1 MLFAF
6 YTFSMEVEAG
16 SLIYGFCCVLSMR
29 IQCIGMW
36 GSGKLDTVNIRDG
49 FWKIQ
54 HWMYNLGSSFVS
66 PGVVHLKFLFQSLK
80 ANKCA
85 EKCRISDCLFK
96 KEKKNVKGIAKIFTF
111 ITKQAIFRFQT
122 KPLLF
127 FPHSRYHYGRQLQH
141 SWEEPKY
148 TEYLKYIFLLLTFWL
163 FTSWTLC

>member
-6 YTFSMEVEAG
+6 YTFSMEVESWRQGAWFMVFAVC
-16 SLIYGFCCVLSMR
+16 SPWEFSVLVCEAVENW
-29 IQCIGMW
+29 IQSTSEM
-36 GSGKLDTVNIRDG
+36 GSGKYST
-49 FWKIQ
+49 
-54 HWMYNLGSSFVS
+54 VS

-80 ANKCA
+80 ANKSA
-85 EKCRISDCLFK
+85 EKCRISGCLFK

-127 FPHSRYHYGRQLQH
+127 FPHSRYHYGRQLQR